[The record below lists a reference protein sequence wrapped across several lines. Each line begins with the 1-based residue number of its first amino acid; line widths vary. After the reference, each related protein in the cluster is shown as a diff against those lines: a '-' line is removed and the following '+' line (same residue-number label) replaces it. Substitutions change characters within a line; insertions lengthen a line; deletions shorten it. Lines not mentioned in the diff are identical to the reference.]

1 MAIFGSTI
9 NPALGRVDYSP
20 LAQGLAQG
28 GQLAAQGLS
37 NFGTSVA
44 QGIQTF
50 LKKQE
55 DKQNEQ
61 EGINFIK
68 AQFPG
73 IGDAEAKAGLKAA
86 GGAAAFVKF
95 RQDMGERQK
104 AQEAMSYA
112 AMLAQGG
119 GNVPSPIS
127 NQTLAQFSPE
137 ARMMGQSAYLQ
148 QARAQAELDKVRAE
162 TLRSLS
168 PKAPEAPSGFRFT
181 PTGNLE
187 EIPGGPAAASRKREE
202 EQAGLAREAAARQE
216 EELRLRIEDAA
227 AKATSE
233 QEKKRLAEEAAKA
246 ATEDARVS
254 AESTLREIDKAR
266 VLIKAPLAQ
275 GFGSSVGGFFG
286 GSAANDL
293 ETSYDVIRANEALNR
308 IIALKKASPTG
319 ATGFGA
325 LNLKELETLQSR
337 FAKLTRSASD
347 QAANTALNDLERVIG
362 RAFPDVREQLN
373 QEKKAFEAARR
384 SKTPVSPTQ
393 SKSGSRFEFI
403 SASP

>member
-127 NQTLAQFSPE
+127 NQTVAQFSPE

-168 PKAPEAPSGFRFT
+168 PKLPEAPSGFRFT

-202 EQAGLAREAAARQE
+202 EQARLAREAAARQE

-227 AKATSE
+227 ARATSE
-233 QEKKRLAEEAAKA
+233 KEKKRLAEEAAKA
-246 ATEDARVS
+246 AAEDARVS

-266 VLIKAPLAQ
+266 VLINAPLAQ
-275 GFGSSVGGFFG
+275 GFGSSIGGFFG

-293 ETSYDVIRANEALNR
+293 ETSYDVIRANEALSR

-347 QAANTALNDLERVIG
+347 EAAKTALNDLERVIG
-362 RAFPDVREQLN
+362 KAFPDIREKLN
-373 QEKKAFEAARR
+373 QEK
-384 SKTPVSPTQ
+384 
-393 SKSGSRFEFI
+393 RFEFI
-403 SASP
+403 RTSP

>member
-1 MAIFGSTI
+1 MAIIGQGVQ
-9 NPALGRVDYSP
+9 AGLGRVDYTP
-20 LAQGLAQG
+20 YLQGAMAG
-28 GQLAAQGLS
+28 
-37 NFGTSVA
+37 A
-44 QGIQTF
+44 QGIAQGIAGFGQGVTQGIQNYI
-50 LKKQE
+50 KKQE
-55 DKQNEQ
+55 EKKNEQ
-61 EGINFIK
+61 EGIDFIK
-68 AQFPG
+68 SQFPG

-86 GGAAAFVKF
+86 GGPAAFVKF

-127 NQTLAQFSPE
+127 NQTIAQFSPE

-148 QARAQAELDKVRAE
+148 QARAQAELDKTRAE

-202 EQAGLAREAAARQE
+202 EQARLAREAAARQE

-233 QEKKRLAEEAAKA
+233 KEKKRLAEEAAKSA
-246 ATEDARVS
+246 AEDAKVS

-266 VLIKAPLAQ
+266 LLIKAPLAQ
-275 GFGSSVGGFFG
+275 GFGSSIGGFFG

-293 ETSYDVIRANEALNR
+293 ETSYDVIRANEALSR

-347 QAANTALNDLERVIG
+347 EAANTALNDLERVIG
-362 RAFPDVREQLN
+362 KAFPDIREQLN
-373 QEKKAFEAARR
+373 QEKKAIDAARR
-384 SKTPVSPTQ
+384 SKTPVSPNQ
-393 SKSGSRFEFI
+393 FKAGSRFEVI
-403 SASP
+403 STSP